1 MNETVKKV
9 NYKNIIGKQA
19 FFAKENR
26 FAGTV
31 KDIVFGLD
39 QKKAVALILEKGL
52 LPKLRPAVLFT
63 DIVDILENKVLIKS
77 KFSMM
82 TMKDVKRNHHNY
94 MLGNYQGKK
103 ICNRTG
109 KEYGRVYDI
118 IINLYT
124 GAVEAIEASDGL
136 LQDAYNGRKLIPF
149 MDQVEFASEM
159 IILDKISE
167 EEISHCGGLK
177 ESNS

>member
-63 DIVDILENKVLIKS
+63 DIVDIIS
-77 KFSMM
+77 
-82 TMKDVKRNHHNY
+82 
-94 MLGNYQGKK
+94 G
-103 ICNRTG
+103 I
-109 KEYGRVYDI
+109 
-118 IINLYT
+118 
-124 GAVEAIEASDGL
+124 
-136 LQDAYNGRKLIPF
+136 
-149 MDQVEFASEM
+149 EM
-159 IILDKISE
+159 IE
-167 EEISHCGGLK
+167 N
-177 ESNS
+177 ESPKTQKK